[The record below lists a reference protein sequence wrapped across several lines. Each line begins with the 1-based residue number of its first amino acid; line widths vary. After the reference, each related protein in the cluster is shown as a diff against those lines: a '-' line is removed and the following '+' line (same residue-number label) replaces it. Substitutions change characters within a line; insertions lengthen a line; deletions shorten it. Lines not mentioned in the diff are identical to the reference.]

1 MNAPDL
7 FAIDVAS
14 ELRALAGAQLGGT
27 WQLPAEL
34 VRFALRCGA
43 RELAVWRR
51 RRCFVIG
58 WRGAALE
65 NGVLNDLAAALDG
78 RLDASARQRAIA
90 GLEAAGA
97 GPLLAGGAL
106 PGARLRVDSSTLRFE
121 RKRGGR
127 PRLRELTAPEPAPRQ
142 EIQWSCAGLDVA
154 RAASWLAT
162 ACRFADAEVS
172 LDGRP
177 LARGFVSGMY
187 HVVLAEPLPCRIGLT
202 REGESPV
209 LWLLRDGIVSAKAG
223 LPGYPPFEAAVEL
236 AGVVPEAASSADL
249 RRAVQPYV
257 SRLVDRAV
265 WMMVRLHARFE
276 TVQPA
281 VRRRLELLLLRAA
294 TRGLRE
300 QEIMNLPLF
309 EALAAEDGRL
319 SLSQIAALGRRHGG
333 RLYAIGPDGT
343 PAGILAD
350 PAMTLVI
357 SAEARP
363 LASELS
369 GVRLEPPPRR
379 HNGRAGRL
387 LETLGD
393 LHRRWVA
400 RARGMRGGRPLADHE
415 LIETERRL
423 LDLVRTAVAPRTV
436 SMGAGGGEA
445 RRTATGWIIPR
456 RNPVLAA
463 AARATAEHPAWL
475 YPLLLA
481 LDLGEPPPSS
491 LRESWQRL
499 AEPP

>member
-1 MNAPDL
+1 MKAPDL
-7 FAIDVAS
+7 FAIDVPS

-43 RELAVWRR
+43 RELGVWRR
-51 RRCFVIG
+51 RRCFTIR
-58 WRGAALE
+58 WRGAALA
-65 NGVLNDLAAALDG
+65 NGVLEDLAAALDG
-78 RLDASARQRAIA
+78 RLVAPARQRAIA

-106 PGARLRVDSSTLRFE
+106 PGARLRVDSSMLRFE

-127 PRLRELTAPEPAPRQ
+127 PRLRELTASESAPRQ
-142 EIQWSCAGLDVA
+142 EIQWSCSGLDAA

-162 ACRFADAEVS
+162 ACRFADAEIS
-172 LDGRP
+172 LDGTP

-187 HVVLAEPLPCRIGLT
+187 HLVLEEPVPCRIGLT
-202 REGESPV
+202 GEGDFPV

-257 SRLVDRAV
+257 IPLADRAV

-276 TVQPA
+276 TMQPA
-281 VRRRLELLLLRAA
+281 VRSRLELLLLRAA

-300 QEIMNLPLF
+300 QEVMHLPLF
-309 EALAAEDGRL
+309 ETLAAADGRL
-319 SLSQIAALGRRHGG
+319 SLSRIAALGRRHGG
-333 RLYAIGPDGT
+333 RLYAIGPDRNA
-343 PAGILAD
+343 AGILAD
-350 PAMTLVI
+350 PAMTLVM

-363 LASELS
+363 IASELS

-379 HNGRAGRL
+379 HDGRIGRL
-387 LETLGD
+387 LEIVGELC
-393 LHRRWVA
+393 RRWMA
-400 RARGMRGGRPLADHE
+400 RARGMRGGHPLADHE
-415 LIETERRL
+415 LIETEKRL
-423 LDLVRTAVAPRTV
+423 LDLVRAAVVPRTV
-436 SMGAGGGEA
+436 SVGTGGGEV
-445 RRTATGWIIPR
+445 RRTATGWVIPR

-499 AEPP
+499 AEAP